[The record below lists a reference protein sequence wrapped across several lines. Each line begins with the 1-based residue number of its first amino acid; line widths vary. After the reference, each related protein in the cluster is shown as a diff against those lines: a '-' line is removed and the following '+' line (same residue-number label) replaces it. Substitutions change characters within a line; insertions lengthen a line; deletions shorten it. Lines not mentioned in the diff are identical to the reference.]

1 MTRRRIC
8 LSLVSLVLMLISIA
22 AAQSSS
28 GNAELVLGVQ
38 AFKQARYEEAIFHFE
53 RAVQNE
59 PSNINARLYLATTFA
74 QQYIPGADT
83 PDNIAMGNRA
93 IEQYK
98 HVVDLDSSQINAVKG
113 LAYLHLQMK
122 KFDEAREF
130 YRRATELDPL
140 DPEGYYS
147 IGVIDWMQTYQPR
160 QGLRA
165 TLNLTPD
172 RPLIKHSECWQV
184 RDANRERVADGI
196 EMLTKALELRPD
208 YDDAMAYMNLM
219 YRERADIQCFDE
231 KANVADLDTADKWVD
246 RTMAVKKAKA
256 EEAQR
261 VERQLHPSSDDPPK

>member
-1 MTRRRIC
+1 MIRRRLC
-8 LSLVSLVLMLISIA
+8 LTLASFGLMLISVA

-28 GNAELVLGVQ
+28 GSTELDLGVQ
-38 AFKQARYEEAIFHFE
+38 AYKQAKYEEAIFHFE

-59 PSNINARLYLATTFA
+59 PSNINARLYLATTYA

-83 PDNIAMGNRA
+83 PDNNAMGKKA

-98 HVVDLDSSQINAVKG
+98 QVVDLDSSQINAVKG
-113 LAYLHLQMK
+113 LAYLYLQMK

-147 IGVIDWMQTYQPR
+147 IGVIDWTQTYQPR
-160 QGLRA
+160 QELRA
-165 TLNLTPD
+165 TLNLRPD
-172 RPLIKHSECWQV
+172 QRLIKHSECWQV
-184 RDANRERVADGI
+184 RDANRERVADGMD
-196 EMLTKALELRPD
+196 MLSKALKLRPD

-231 KANVADLDTADKWVD
+231 KANAADLETADKWVD

-256 EEAQR
+256 EQADR
-261 VERQLHPSSDDPPK
+261 VERQIQSPPENPQ